1 MVVNPL
7 LGIVMLQADGK
18 PVGLLGLNLPVFVAT
33 DKPWAHKLEGIHGWF
48 GNAMMFLIGIH
59 VAAAVWHR
67 LFQRDNMLARML

>member
-7 LGIVMLQADGK
+7 LGIVMMQADGK
-18 PVGLLGLNLPVFVAT
+18 PVGLLGFNLPVFVAT
-33 DKPWAHKLEGIHGWF
+33 DKPWAHKLEDIHGWF